1 MRKSEVEELLAQ
13 HLKEKEIKFERER
26 RIIPQRKFKWDFVID
41 ELAIEVQG
49 GIWKGS
55 RGGHTSGKGYQ
66 RDCEKMQ
73 LLVLEGY
80 TPVFFTSD
88 DVRKGRAIK
97 WIKEYL
103 DGRSDTS
110 PEVGKGCQEG
120 SEDPA
125 GLG

>member
-1 MRKSEVEELLAQ
+1 MRKSEIEELLAQ
-13 HLKEKEIKFERER
+13 QLKEKKIEFERER

-110 PEVGKGCQEG
+110 PEMGKGC
-120 SEDPA
+120 
-125 GLG
+125 